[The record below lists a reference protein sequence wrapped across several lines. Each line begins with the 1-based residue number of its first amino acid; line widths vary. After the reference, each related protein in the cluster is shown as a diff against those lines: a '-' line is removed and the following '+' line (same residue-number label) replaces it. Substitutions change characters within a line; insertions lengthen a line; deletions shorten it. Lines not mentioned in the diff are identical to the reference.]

1 MFKSFVSFYIC
12 RYNCPKIKMS
22 KKQKLETD
30 SSTEE
35 KIKTAANIV
44 FIKKGFAGTR
54 TRDIAEEAGINLAL
68 LNYYFRSKE
77 KLFDIVMMEN
87 IQRFLS
93 GMRGVLN
100 DENLALKE
108 KVALI
113 AENYTVMLKIQPNMP
128 LFILG
133 EIKSNPEKLVTNMKV
148 KEIMLKS
155 HFYQQLREALG
166 DKVNPLHFLINIIS
180 LTVFPFV
187 ASPMLK
193 VVGDMKDE
201 DFEKMV
207 EERKKMIPVWIEAML
222 KTH

>member
-1 MFKSFVSFYIC
+1 
-12 RYNCPKIKMS
+12 MS
-22 KKQKLETD
+22 KKKPD
-30 SSTEE
+30 ADNSTEE
-35 KIKTAANIV
+35 KIKAAANVV

-87 IQRFLS
+87 IQQFLA

-100 DENLALKE
+100 DETLSLTAKIT
-108 KVALI
+108 AI
-113 AENYTVMLKIQPNMP
+113 AENYTNMLKIQPNMP

-133 EIKSNPEKLVTNMKV
+133 EIKANPEKLVTNMKV
-148 KEIMLKS
+148 KEIMISS
-155 HFYQQLREALG
+155 HFYQQLKAALN

-180 LTVFPFV
+180 LAVFPFV

-193 VVGDMKDE
+193 VIGELKDA
-201 DFEKMV
+201 DFDKMV
-207 EERKKMIPVWIEAML
+207 EERKKMIPVWVDAML